1 MGRTQTYRLTGVE
14 RSFVSGESATL
25 VGEDSTGTMAEAEVR
40 KGVVVTT
47 PTPPHQDGQRR
58 VAVRTGIGGDT
69 PRMLVHVGNHMRVA
83 TKYTGTK

>member
-47 PTPPHQDGQRR
+47 PTPP
-58 VAVRTGIGGDT
+58 
-69 PRMLVHVGNHMRVA
+69 P
-83 TKYTGTK
+83 TKTDRDV